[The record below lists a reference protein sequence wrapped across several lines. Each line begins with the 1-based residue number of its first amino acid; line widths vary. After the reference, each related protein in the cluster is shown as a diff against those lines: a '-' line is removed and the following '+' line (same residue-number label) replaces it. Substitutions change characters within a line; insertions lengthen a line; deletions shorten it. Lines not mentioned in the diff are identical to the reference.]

1 MPPQIVIAPAR
12 RKMSRPSVIIRIM
25 MIGRPASRR
34 SATRSMPTPAKNMV
48 TIASGMAAHI
58 GRPSLPLQ
66 ASTT

>member
-1 MPPQIVIAPAR
+1 
-12 RKMSRPSVIIRIM
+12 